1 MKKILAAALCALMLL
16 LVMAGC
22 GATVDPSELAVLDE
36 YAARLDAIEAQLA
49 EAQTETTAEETEPEK
64 TVETPEDVTVRVSI
78 ADAGEL
84 VVAARE
90 IVVTDSDGDGIV
102 SISDALYCA
111 HEAFYEGGAEAGYAA
126 EETEYGLSLT
136 KLWGVENG
144 GSYGYY
150 VNNASA
156 WSLADPVAE
165 GDYIYAFGYADLEG
179 WSDVYTYFNV
189 LEGTNSVELTLY
201 YLGFDEDWNPVE
213 TQLTDATLTVD
224 GEPFPLSMNEEGS
237 TTMSLQGEPGTYV
250 ISAVTDAMTIT
261 PPVCILTVE

>member
-1 MKKILAAALCALMLL
+1 MKKFIALFVAALMLL
-16 LVMAGC
+16 ALMAGC
-22 GATVDPSELAVLDE
+22 GA
-36 YAARLDAIEAQLA
+36 AAETETPAPETA
-49 EAQTETTAEETEPEK
+49 ETQETTETQTEPVEETEE
-64 TVETPEDVTVRVSI
+64 TEEAETEVEPAESVSVYVTI

-84 VVAARE
+84 VVAYEPVEAE
-90 IVVTDSDGDGIV
+90 DIDGDGIV
-102 SISDALYCA
+102 SISDALYCV
-111 HEAFYEGGAEAGYAA
+111 HEAFYDGGAEAGYAA

-156 WSLADPVAE
+156 WSLADAVAKD
-165 GDYIYAFGYADLEG
+165 DYIYAFGYADLEG

-201 YLGFDEDWNPVE
+201 YIDYDENWNPVE
-213 TQLTDATLTVD
+213 MQLTDATLTVD
-224 GEPFPLSMNEEGS
+224 GEAFPSPMNEEGS